1 MALARVQRHTCSEG
15 QADGMKRRALESKST
30 LEMRAAYK
38 TGYPNQ
44 RVPWMAPGKPGY
56 VSSLMMQ
63 LGLA

>member
-1 MALARVQRHTCSEG
+1 MPLARVHRHTCSDG
-15 QADGMKRRALESKST
+15 QAAGMKRRALESKST
-30 LEMRAAYK
+30 LEMRATYK
-38 TGYPNQ
+38 TGPNQ